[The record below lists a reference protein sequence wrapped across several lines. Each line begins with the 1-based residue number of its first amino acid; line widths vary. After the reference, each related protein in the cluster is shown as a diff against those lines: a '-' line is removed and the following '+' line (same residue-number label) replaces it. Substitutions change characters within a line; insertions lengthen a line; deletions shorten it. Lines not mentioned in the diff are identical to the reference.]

1 MGCVCLSTTLCLEDW
16 NFTCTTKWN
25 RCLGIGVF
33 DFLVSIKYAPSSFWP
48 SVIEPPSTHG
58 NIAVLGSR
66 HSLALYFGSLTN
78 SGALLVT
85 AHPEVHGQ
93 IQYRS
98 PEHNIHP
105 SYRTIWNTKY
115 RSLEHTPTSISAV
128 IFITALSISHQDQH
142 HRPHPTQP
150 ALPPWGVLGHLA
162 LRTYLGRT

>member
-1 MGCVCLSTTLCLEDW
+1 MSRVVALAYRPFPLHEQLPRPSKLWDHGQPLE
-16 NFTCTTKWN
+16 
-25 RCLGIGVF
+25 I
-33 DFLVSIKYAPSSFWP
+33 SY
-48 SVIEPPSTHG
+48 
-58 NIAVLGSR
+58 
-66 HSLALYFGSLTN
+66 LAL
-78 SGALLVT
+78 
-85 AHPEVHGQ
+85 VHGQ

-150 ALPPWGVLGHLA
+150 ALLPWGFGAPGTTHIPWTDLARTPSNTREAIFGHQNGSLSVPVGARPHLG
-162 LRTYLGRT
+162 GRIHHVFKISCQKFG